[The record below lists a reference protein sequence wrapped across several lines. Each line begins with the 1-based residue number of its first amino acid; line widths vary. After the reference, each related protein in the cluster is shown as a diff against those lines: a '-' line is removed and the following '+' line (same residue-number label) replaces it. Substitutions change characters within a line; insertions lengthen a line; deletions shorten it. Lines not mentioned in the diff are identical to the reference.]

1 MSEETK
7 ALAGKLFNEVW
18 ALMDKEARSEE
29 ENYLMVHT
37 AHASLYHW
45 IQAGTPHNVYV
56 GEWQLSRVYALLG
69 NFDSCIYHGK
79 RSLQLCEINNFQGF
93 DLAYAYEA
101 LTRAYL
107 VKGNKSECTKY
118 LELALRETD
127 KVQEKESKELLTT
140 DLNEL
145 QHKIMIQFMN

>member
-7 ALAGKLFNEVW
+7 ALAGKLFNDVW

-45 IQAGTPHNVYV
+45 IQVGTPHNIYV
-56 GEWQLSRVYALLG
+56 GEWQLSRVYALLS

-79 RSLQLCEINNFQGF
+79 RALQLCEINNFQGF

-127 KVQEKESKELLTT
+127 KVQEKESKDLIAA

>member
-7 ALAGKLFNEVW
+7 ALAGKLFNDVW

-45 IQAGTPHNVYV
+45 IQVGTPHNIYV
-56 GEWQLSRVYALLG
+56 GEWQLSRVYALLS

-79 RSLQLCEINNFQGF
+79 RALQLCEINNFQGF

-101 LTRAYL
+101 LARAYL

-127 KVQEKESKELLTT
+127 KVQEKESKDLIAA

>member
-7 ALAGKLFNEVW
+7 TLAAKLFNDVW
-18 ALMDKEARSEE
+18 ALMDKEVRTEE
-29 ENYLMVHT
+29 ENYLMVHM

-45 IQAGTPHNVYV
+45 MQAGTPHNVYA
-56 GEWQLSRVYALLG
+56 GEWQISRVYALIG
-69 NFDSCIYHGK
+69 NFDSCLYHGK
-79 RSLQLCEINNFQGF
+79 RALHLCEVNGFGGF

-118 LELALRETD
+118 LEQALKEAE
-127 KVQEKESKELLTT
+127 KVENKEDKELLAK
-140 DLNEL
+140 DLDEL
-145 QHKIMIQFMN
+145 QNKIIIQFMN

>member
-18 ALMDKEARSEE
+18 SLIDNEARTEDE
-29 ENYLMVHT
+29 DYKMVHT

-45 IQAGTPHNVYV
+45 MQVGTPHNIYV
-56 GEWQLSRVYALLG
+56 GEWQISRVYALLG
-69 NFDSCIYHGK
+69 NFDSCLYHGK
-79 RSLQLCEINNFQGF
+79 RALHLCEANGFEGF

-118 LELALRETD
+118 LEQALREVD
-127 KVQEKESKELLTT
+127 KVEEKENRELLEK
-140 DLNEL
+140 DLDEL
-145 QHKIMIQFMN
+145 QNKIMIQFMN

>member
-7 ALAGKLFNEVW
+7 ALAGKLFNDVW

-45 IQAGTPHNVYV
+45 IQVGTPHNIYV
-56 GEWQLSRVYALLG
+56 GEWQLSRVYALLS

-79 RSLQLCEINNFQGF
+79 RALQLCEINGFQGF

-127 KVQEKESKELLTT
+127 KVQEKESKDLITA

>member
-7 ALAGKLFNEVW
+7 ELAAKLFNGVW
-18 ALMDKEARSEE
+18 ALMDKEDRTEE
-29 ENYLMVHT
+29 DNYLMVHM

-45 IQAGTPHNVYV
+45 MQIGTPHNFYV
-56 GEWQLSRVYALLG
+56 GEWQISRVYALLG
-69 NFDSCIYHGK
+69 NFDSCLYHGK
-79 RSLQLCEINNFQGF
+79 RALRLCEANGFEGF

-118 LELALRETD
+118 LELALRETE
-127 KVQEKESKELLTT
+127 KVAEKEDKELLTK
-140 DLNEL
+140 DLDEL
-145 QHKIMIQFMN
+145 QNKIIIQFMN